1 MHFASVIQLAL
12 PRGVS
17 DHRPIKLFPMA
28 GDWRSRPF
36 LFENCWLLHKNFL
49 SLVKG
54 WWAQCDCQGFVGFRI
69 VKKMQF
75 LKDQIKK
82 WNRNV
87 FGRLEVDKELVSKK
101 LEEWD
106 LESEESDLSLVNLEA
121 RKVDV
126 NRLWEL
132 D

>member
-17 DHRPIKLFPMA
+17 DRSPIKLFPMA
-28 GDWRSRPF
+28 GDWRPGPF

-54 WWAQCDCQGFVGFRI
+54 WWAQCDCQGFEGFRI

-75 LKDQIKK
+75 LKDQIKE
-82 WNRNV
+82 WN
-87 FGRLEVDKELVSKK
+87 
-101 LEEWD
+101 
-106 LESEESDLSLVNLEA
+106 
-121 RKVDV
+121 
-126 NRLWEL
+126 
-132 D
+132 

>member
-1 MHFASVIQLAL
+1 M
-12 PRGVS
+12 
-17 DHRPIKLFPMA
+17 
-28 GDWRSRPF
+28 
-36 LFENCWLLHKNFL
+36 
-49 SLVKG
+49 
-54 WWAQCDCQGFVGFRI
+54 
-69 VKKMQF
+69 
-75 LKDQIKK
+75 
-82 WNRNV
+82 

-106 LESEESDLSLVNLEA
+106 LEAEESDLSLVNLEA